1 MHVSV
6 EVQCW
11 LVDFADHEISRWLHD
26 VWPVNGRVYHLLGRL
41 VLGAGY
47 ARWGTSIFAISPEA
61 VSSGLLGK

>member
-11 LVDFADHEISRWLHD
+11 LVDFADHVISPGAHA
-26 VWPVNGRVYHLLGRL
+26 VWPVDSSVYHFLGQL
-41 VLGAGY
+41 VLSTGH